1 MTRRRLLAGLALA
14 AAAVAALPACGYRM
28 GALVPEGYR
37 TIAVPIFAN
46 ETRRHDLEW
55 EVTRAVVEEIQA
67 RTPLRV
73 VDRDQSP
80 DLTLTG
86 ILRDVD
92 ENVSSRLSRQRIRES
107 DVFVNAEVTITDRK
121 TGKVLVEK
129 QRVTER
135 EAFVP
140 EIGEDVRTARQ
151 EAIRAL
157 AERIARTLE
166 TAW

>member
-1 MTRRRLLAGLALA
+1 M
-14 AAAVAALPACGYRM
+14 
-28 GALVPEGYR
+28 
-37 TIAVPIFAN
+37 
-46 ETRRHDLEW
+46 
-55 EVTRAVVEEIQA
+55 
-67 RTPLRV
+67 
-73 VDRDQSP
+73 
-80 DLTLTG
+80 
-86 ILRDVD
+86 LRDVD
-92 ENVSSRLSRQRIRES
+92 ESVSSRLSRQRIRES
-107 DVFVNAEVTITDRK
+107 DVFVNADVTITDRK

-151 EAIRAL
+151 EAVRAL

>member
-1 MTRRRLLAGLALA
+1 MPRLLSRAALA
-14 AAAVAALPACGYRM
+14 AAAAFALAACGYTT
-28 GALVPEGYR
+28 GSLVPDGYR

-80 DLTLTG
+80 DLTLSG
-86 ILRDVD
+86 VLRDVD
-92 ENVSSRLSRQRIRES
+92 ESVSSRLARQRIRES
-107 DVFVNAEVTITDRK
+107 DVFVSADVTITDRK
-121 TGKVLVEK
+121 SGKTLVEK

-140 EIGEDVRTARQ
+140 ELGEDVRTARQ
-151 EAIRAL
+151 EAVRAL

-166 TAW
+166 SAW